1 VEKTAVSK
9 VAAMTGVAAMIDP
22 LLSSSPRTSMER
34 LELMDPNRLN
44 RRTRPPKRKRA
55 MPARTS
61 KIITAGASATALF
74 SMVAAMGWQSG
85 TGSASSASSADQT
98 SDTTLTAAQ
107 VLPVAPPTTSVAAA
121 AVLPPVVTVRLPAAT
136 VPTAT
141 VPTAPV
147 PVVTVAVVKKH
158 VQVVVPKA
166 VPVATLPVQKVV
178 KHKSHTTTKSS
189 G

>member
-1 VEKTAVSK
+1 MTVGREVASRVEKTA
-9 VAAMTGVAAMIDP
+9 VAAMIDP
-22 LLSSSPRTSMER
+22 LLSPKATTSLER
-34 LELMDPNRLN
+34 LALMD
-44 RRTRPPKRKRA
+44 RPARPVRRKRA

-74 SMVAAMGWQSG
+74 SMVAGMGWQSG
-85 TGSASSASSADQT
+85 TSSANSAT
-98 SDTTLTAAQ
+98 PASEVPDTTPTLAP
-107 VLPVAPPTTSVAAA
+107 VLPVAQPSSAAPGS
-121 AVLPPVVTVRLPAAT
+121 VLPPVVTVPTPAAPVT
-136 VPTAT
+136 TAT

-158 VQVVVPKA
+158 VLVVVPKP

-178 KHKSHTTTKSS
+178 KHKSHTTTGSS